1 MKYFQ
6 TIPKIASIDYIGN
19 YVVLTNLLV
28 RAEIIPSL
36 LNNPALFY
44 QYDIQDGDTPEI
56 IADKYYGDSYRY
68 WLVLFANQ
76 IIDPQWNWPMNSNLF
91 RDYLVDKYTSAT
103 ANAFNVSANTV
114 TYAQISAYTEGTVK
128 NYVKTITTTDSV
140 SGTSTTNTF
149 YLDQVTYGN
158 VITGTTTKSFPPG
171 KNSSGGSITQVI
183 NKYTQSIYDYENQ
196 QNESMRSINLI
207 NSVYVPQFEAQ
218 FKSLMAQ

>member
-6 TIPKIASIDYIGN
+6 TIPKISSIDYIGN
-19 YVVLTNLLV
+19 NVLLTNLLI

-36 LNNPALFY
+36 LKNPLLFY

-76 IIDPQWNWPMNSNLF
+76 IIDPQWNWPMNTNLF
-91 RDYLVDKYTSAT
+91 RDYLVDKYTLAT
-103 ANAFNVSANTV
+103 ANAFNVAANTV
-114 TYAQISAYTEGTVK
+114 TYAQISAYTEGTIK

-140 SGTSTTNTF
+140 SGTSSTNIF

-158 VITGTTTKSFPPG
+158 VIAGSTTKSFIPG
-171 KNSSGGSITQVI
+171 KNSSGGSVTQVI

-196 QNESMRSINLI
+196 QNESLRSIYLI
-207 NSVYVPQFEAQ
+207 NSAYVPQFEAQ
-218 FKSLMAQ
+218 FKALMNK

>member
-76 IIDPQWNWPMNSNLF
+76 IIDPQWNWPMNTNLF
-91 RDYLVDKYTSAT
+91 KDYLVDKYTSAT

-140 SGTSTTNTF
+140 SETSTTNTF
-149 YLDQVTYGN
+149 YLDQVTYDN